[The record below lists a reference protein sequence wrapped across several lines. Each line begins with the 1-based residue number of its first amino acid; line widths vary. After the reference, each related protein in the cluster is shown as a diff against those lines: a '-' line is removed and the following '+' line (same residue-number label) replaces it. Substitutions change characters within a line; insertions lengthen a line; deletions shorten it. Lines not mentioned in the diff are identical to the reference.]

1 MVRVLREQLA
11 VPPGLDCPA
20 PGSRSLQGIAVL
32 GEELEVEGVGV
43 LPRPRL
49 PQRLEDRVGDDLV
62 DPATVA
68 RVLPQPRALDVMV
81 LPDWRVSGP
90 PLVGLERLSL
100 RHTNR
105 LCVEVD
111 RPDHLDVPRAP
122 GFEGAQIA
130 AERLPAGALSVCR
143 LSSLRRAETRFSH
156 SLVSFRDDIAA
167 LLRS

>member
-1 MVRVLREQLA
+1 
-11 VPPGLDCPA
+11 
-20 PGSRSLQGIAVL
+20 
-32 GEELEVEGVGV
+32 
-43 LPRPRL
+43 
-49 PQRLEDRVGDDLV
+49 
-62 DPATVA
+62 
-68 RVLPQPRALDVMV
+68 VMV

-130 AERLPAGALSVCR
+130 AERLPAGGAFSVPLELPFGERKLDSVTVLCLSVT
-143 LSSLRRAETRFSH
+143 A
-156 SLVSFRDDIAA
+156 
-167 LLRS
+167 